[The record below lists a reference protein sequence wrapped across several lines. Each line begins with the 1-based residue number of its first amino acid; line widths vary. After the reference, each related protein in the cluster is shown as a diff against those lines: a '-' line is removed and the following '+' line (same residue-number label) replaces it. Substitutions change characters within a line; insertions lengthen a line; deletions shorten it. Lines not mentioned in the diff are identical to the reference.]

1 MAMHNPPHPGAM
13 IQEMLPELNIKIA
26 EMARRLHFSREML
39 SRVIN
44 SRAPISPDLAVRL
57 ERSGLS
63 TARFWLGLQMNY
75 DLWQAEHREQPVVDR
90 LVAA

>member
-1 MAMHNPPHPGAM
+1 
-13 IQEMLPELNIKIA
+13 MLHDLLPYPIKIA

-39 SRVIN
+39 SQVIN
-44 SRAPISPDLAVRL
+44 GLSPISQDLAVRL
-57 ERSGLS
+57 ERAGLS

-75 DLWQAEHREQPVVDR
+75 DLWQAEHRQQPAEDP

>member
-75 DLWQAEHREQPVVDR
+75 DLWQAEHREQPVVDS

>member
-1 MAMHNPPHPGAM
+1 MAMHNPPHPGAR

-44 SRAPISPDLAVRL
+44 GRAPISPDLAVRL

>member
-1 MAMHNPPHPGAM
+1 MDMHNPPHPGEM
-13 IQEMLPELNIKIA
+13 LQDMLPELNIKIA

-44 SRAPISPDLAVRL
+44 GRAPVSPDLAVRL

-63 TARFWLGLQMNY
+63 TARFWLGLQMNH
-75 DLWQAEHREQPVVDR
+75 DLWQAEHREQPAVGR

>member
-1 MAMHNPPHPGAM
+1 MAMHNPPHPGVM
-13 IQEMLPELNIKIA
+13 IKEMLPELNIKIA

-44 SRAPISPDLAVRL
+44 GRAPISPDLAVRL

-63 TARFWLGLQMNY
+63 TARFWLGLQLNY
-75 DLWQAEHREQPVVDR
+75 DLWRAEHREQPVVGR